1 MCVHVWKTDAY
12 VRDWDLSM
20 DERQVCFLSV
30 GFEQWGCGC
39 GGSARVVWK

>member
-12 VRDWDLSM
+12 VIAWDLSM

-30 GFEQWGCGC
+30 GFE
-39 GGSARVVWK
+39 